1 MASTLVSH
9 RPSTAPAQQPRH
21 TKHQRKTMSRPF
33 SARPEP
39 VKKFEVAKSSK
50 PLTVA
55 QTPPMPGLA
64 RHAQATQRFEQ
75 KKRNEAKALKRR
87 QSRGLVLRERDSNTQ
102 NLDARFE
109 KRKAYDAEL
118 KRRQALRTVQAAQEA
133 DEAKA
138 REEATLRRERM
149 TPAAKPSIVVSI
161 ACWRRRSCGST
172 NTSAAPSAVTPHV
185 NSVHSSAWPTAFA
198 RG

>member
-1 MASTLVSH
+1 
-9 RPSTAPAQQPRH
+9 
-21 TKHQRKTMSRPF
+21 MSRPF

-64 RHAQATQRFEQ
+64 RHQQATQRFEQ

-149 TPAAKPSIVVSI
+149 TPAAKGGMQFVASAKRYGRHGSLTNPDDVVDETPMGG
-161 ACWRRRSCGST
+161 ALVDYG
-172 NTSAAPSAVTPHV
+172 TPHGV
-185 NSVHSSAWPTAFA
+185 PEDTYVATPVGEAA
-198 RG
+198 EGRIAEAVVEAC

>member
-1 MASTLVSH
+1 
-9 RPSTAPAQQPRH
+9 
-21 TKHQRKTMSRPF
+21 
-33 SARPEP
+33 
-39 VKKFEVAKSSK
+39 
-50 PLTVA
+50 
-55 QTPPMPGLA
+55 MPGLV
-64 RHAQATQRFEQ
+64 RHQQATQRFEQ

-149 TPAAKPSIVVSI
+149 TPAAKGGMQFVASAKRYGRHGSLTNPDEVVDETPMGG
-161 ACWRRRSCGST
+161 ALVDYG
-172 NTSAAPSAVTPHV
+172 TPHGV
-185 NSVHSSAWPTAFA
+185 PEDTYVATPVGEAA
-198 RG
+198 EGRIAEAVVEAC

>member
-1 MASTLVSH
+1 
-9 RPSTAPAQQPRH
+9 
-21 TKHQRKTMSRPF
+21 MSRPF

-55 QTPPMPGLA
+55 QTPPMPGLV
-64 RHAQATQRFEQ
+64 RHQQATQRFEQ

-149 TPAAKPSIVVSI
+149 TPAAKGGMQFVASAKRYGRHGSLTNPDEVVDETPMGGALVDYGTPQHVESDVYAATPVGEAAEGRI
-161 ACWRRRSCGST
+161 AE
-172 NTSAAPSAVTPHV
+172 AVV
-185 NSVHSSAWPTAFA
+185 EAC
-198 RG
+198 